1 MTPRITEH
9 DTTVEQGDAFY
20 NPHTTFDRDL
30 TIASLAAFAGT
41 VDALET
47 YLDTFAA
54 TGIRGLRAASE
65 IGLAATINDR
75 SPEAACLIRQNIA
88 LNEMQSRCEVTNEDA
103 NVLLHQRRFDVVD
116 IDPFG
121 SPAPFLAA
129 ASRSARK
136 MLCITATDTA
146 PLCGAHLNAGIRKY
160 ACVPVNNEYHAETG
174 VRVLM
179 GAIARS
185 LAVGDRT
192 MVPLLAYARRHYV
205 RVYARVLKSATSAD
219 KSMKQLGFIVHC
231 NNCGFREP
239 VAGIVPRVQ
248 DRCQICGHRM
258 KASGPMWLG
267 RLYDR
272 AFCESVHSELID
284 RESDKQAIKLVD
296 TCKNEINIPTFYE
309 HHLICHAI
317 GVSPGKIDGFI
328 DLLRDAGFEASR
340 THFSGTAFKTD
351 ADISSISGILA
362 GSAGRTWSANPGGKI
377 GSAPTGNRTRTW
389 GLEGP
394 SHSH

>member
-1 MTPRITEH
+1 MVYMIGNRDEIERTMTPRITEH

-30 TIASLAAFAGT
+30 TIAALAAFTGT
-41 VDALET
+41 VDTLES

-75 SPEAACLIRQNIA
+75 SPDAACLIRRNIA
-88 LNEMQSRCEVTNEDA
+88 LNGMQSRCEVTNEDA

-121 SPAPFLAA
+121 SPSPFLVA
-129 ASRSARK
+129 ASRSAKK

-160 ACVPVNNEYHAETG
+160 ACVPANNEYHAETG

-179 GAIARS
+179 GAIARA
-185 LAVGDRT
+185 LAVGDRA

-205 RVYARVLKSATSAD
+205 RVYARVFKSATSAD

-239 VAGIVPRVQ
+239 VAGIAPRVP
-248 DRCQICGHRM
+248 DRCNVCGHRM

-267 RLYDR
+267 RLYDL

-284 RESDKQAIKLVD
+284 RESDKQAIKLVN
-296 TCKNEINIPTFYE
+296 TCKNEIDVPTFYE
-309 HHLICHAI
+309 HHLICRAV
-317 GVSPGKIDGFI
+317 GVSPVKIEEFI
-328 DLLRDAGFEASR
+328 DILRDAGFKASR

-351 ADISSISGILA
+351 ADISSITELLA
-362 GSAGRTWSANPGGKI
+362 GSAGITWAANRSEK
-377 GSAPTGNRTRTW
+377 
-389 GLEGP
+389 
-394 SHSH
+394 

>member
-41 VDALET
+41 VDTLES

-65 IGLAATINDR
+65 LGLAVTINDR
-75 SPEAACLIRQNIA
+75 SQEAACLIRQNIV
-88 LNEMQSRCEVTNEDA
+88 LNRMQSRCEVTNEDA

-129 ASRSARK
+129 ASRSAKK

-179 GAIARS
+179 GAIARA
-185 LAVGDRT
+185 LAVSDRA

-239 VAGIVPRVQ
+239 VAGIVPRVP
-248 DRCQICGHRM
+248 DRCRICGHRM

-267 RLYDR
+267 RLYDL
-272 AFCESVHSELID
+272 AFCESVYSELID
-284 RESDKQAIKLVD
+284 GESDKQAIKLVG

-309 HHLICHAI
+309 HHLICRAV
-317 GVSPGKIDGFI
+317 GVSPMKIDGFI

-351 ADISSISGILA
+351 ADISSIAGILA
-362 GSAGRTWSANPGGKI
+362 GSAGMTWA
-377 GSAPTGNRTRTW
+377 GNRA
-389 GLEGP
+389 EK
-394 SHSH
+394 

>member
-41 VDALET
+41 VGTLES

-65 IGLAATINDR
+65 LGLAVTINDR
-75 SPEAACLIRQNIA
+75 SQEAACLIRQNIV
-88 LNEMQSRCEVTNEDA
+88 LNGMQSRCEVTNEDA

-129 ASRSARK
+129 ASRSAKK

-179 GAIARS
+179 GAIARA
-185 LAVGDRT
+185 LAVSDRA

-239 VAGIVPRVQ
+239 VAGIVPRVP
-248 DRCQICGHRM
+248 DRCRICGHRM

-267 RLYDR
+267 RLYDL
-272 AFCESVHSELID
+272 AFCESVYSELID
-284 RESDKQAIKLVD
+284 GESDKQAIKLVG

-309 HHLICHAI
+309 HHLICRAV
-317 GVSPGKIDGFI
+317 GVSPMKIDGFI

-351 ADISSISGILA
+351 ADISSIAGILA
-362 GSAGRTWSANPGGKI
+362 GSADMTWA
-377 GSAPTGNRTRTW
+377 GNRA
-389 GLEGP
+389 EK
-394 SHSH
+394 

>member
-30 TIASLAAFAGT
+30 TIASLAAFTGT
-41 VDALET
+41 VDTLES

-65 IGLAATINDR
+65 LGLAVTINDR
-75 SPEAACLIRQNIA
+75 SPDAACLIRQNIV
-88 LNEMQSRCEVTNEDA
+88 LNGMQSRCEVTNEDA

-129 ASRSARK
+129 ASRSAKK

-179 GAIARS
+179 GAIARA
-185 LAVGDRT
+185 LAVGDRA

-239 VAGIVPRVQ
+239 VAGIVPRVL
-248 DRCQICGHRM
+248 DRCRICGHRM

-267 RLYDR
+267 RLYDL
-272 AFCESVHSELID
+272 AFCESVYSELID
-284 RESDKQAIKLVD
+284 RESDKQAIKLVG

-309 HHLICHAI
+309 HHLICRAV
-317 GVSPGKIDGFI
+317 GVSPMKIDGFI

-351 ADISSISGILA
+351 ADISSIAGILA
-362 GSAGRTWSANPGGKI
+362 GSAGMTWA
-377 GSAPTGNRTRTW
+377 GNRA
-389 GLEGP
+389 EK
-394 SHSH
+394 

>member
-30 TIASLAAFAGT
+30 TIASLAAFTGT
-41 VDALET
+41 VDTLES

-65 IGLAATINDR
+65 LGLAVTINDR
-75 SPEAACLIRQNIA
+75 SPDAACLIRQNIV
-88 LNEMQSRCEVTNEDA
+88 LNGMQSRCEVTNEDA

-129 ASRSARK
+129 ASRSAKK

-179 GAIARS
+179 GAIARA
-185 LAVGDRT
+185 LAVGDRA
-192 MVPLLAYARRHYV
+192 MAPLLAYARRHYV

-239 VAGIVPRVQ
+239 VAGIVPRVT
-248 DRCQICGHRM
+248 DRCRICGHRI
-258 KASGPMWLG
+258 KTSGPMWLG
-267 RLYDR
+267 RLYDL
-272 AFCESVHSELID
+272 AFCESVYSELID
-284 RESDKQAIKLVD
+284 RESDKQAIKLVG

-309 HHLICHAI
+309 HHLICRAV
-317 GVSPGKIDGFI
+317 GVSPMKIDGFI

-351 ADISSISGILA
+351 ADISSITGILA
-362 GSAGRTWSANPGGKI
+362 GSAGMTWA
-377 GSAPTGNRTRTW
+377 GNRA
-389 GLEGP
+389 EK
-394 SHSH
+394 